1 MTDTGIGIAENTL
14 KHVFEKFFRAEQ
26 PKVEAE
32 NGTRL
37 GLAIVRHV
45 VEAHGGNVDVT
56 SELGKGSRF
65 RFTLPAHQPNK
76 KVENP
81 PETSIQ

>member
-26 PKVEAE
+26 PEVEAE

-45 VEAHGGNVDVT
+45 VEAHGGSPASSERAVDSV
-56 SELGKGSRF
+56 SRY
-65 RFTLPAHQPNK
+65 RAHQPNK